1 VVLWNA
7 APVWRDIANR
17 RRDRDSATLREY
29 RPAPRVYRWDRLIAP
44 LAAAIALALIA
55 TQLL

>member
-17 RRDRDSATLREY
+17 RRDRDSAAFREY
-29 RPAPRVYRWDRLIAP
+29 RPTPHVYRWDRLIAP
-44 LAAAIALALIA
+44 IAAAIALALIA
-55 TQLL
+55 TELL